1 MGYDEDHVFLIDT
14 GDILELNEKK
24 GKVTGHVQSGG
35 IYVDNSGVEDVGR
48 SILDDRKDLSERGVL
63 IVSVCLNTTEGFV
76 VSGPEIFTRGWVY
89 DGESEKLIE
98 DVRKIIY
105 NALVDYLS
113 RNHYNRGK
121 AKMIIADEVRKY
133 LKNHNNKGPM
143 ILPFILE
150 VE

>member
-1 MGYDEDHVFLIDT
+1 M
-14 GDILELNEKK
+14 
-24 GKVTGHVQSGG
+24 
-35 IYVDNSGVEDVGR
+35 
-48 SILDDRKDLSERGVL
+48 
-63 IVSVCLNTTEGFV
+63 